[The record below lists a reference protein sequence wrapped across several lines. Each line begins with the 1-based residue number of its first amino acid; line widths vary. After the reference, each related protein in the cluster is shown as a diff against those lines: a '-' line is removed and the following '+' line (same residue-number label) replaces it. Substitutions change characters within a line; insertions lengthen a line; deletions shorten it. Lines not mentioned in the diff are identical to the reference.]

1 MSREKWKSSTLLL
14 AAAVAGAVLMTGGT
28 TVAGKSGRCFTAEV
42 TASIV
47 LPDGSLHAPG
57 KLKFCLTR
65 KHSPVEA
72 LHHTSVDGNAIGLF
86 RSRMGS
92 SEGLGGETS
101 AFFVFSKRND
111 GALEL
116 QGFAHPTRDGN
127 LTTYQVDLERARVT
141 TSWRL
146 AEEFARDEGMIL
158 IAAR

>member
-1 MSREKWKSSTLLL
+1 
-14 AAAVAGAVLMTGGT
+14 
-28 TVAGKSGRCFTAEV
+28 VAGKSGRCFTAEV